1 MKKTLVALAVL
12 AASGASFAQVTLSG
26 STAFGYRALSA
37 PAGDSS
43 GLGFDDSTINFDAV
57 DDLGGGSKVTARL
70 AMFGLDRSGG
80 SQAYSPAATG
90 SQTTYLNGTSANGA
104 VVGQNANITL
114 TTPMFMLQLAA
125 NKNADYLHQGIAGA
139 GSTASTYY
147 YNGDGNLWSR
157 ARRDQVTVGTQL
169 GAVSVGVSH
178 QEGGNALG
186 LGLGGTGATTAQ
198 QRVNAL
204 SVGYAAGAIAANVQ
218 YLAYDNRVDN
228 SETAAKDTVRL
239 AGSYDLGVAK
249 IGAGIENTSYT
260 FGNTSNRTLV
270 GVNVPLGAFSVGAQW
285 ASIKTDGSATAANN
299 GTKSGYT
306 IGGAYALSKRTS
318 VYANMQRYDGA
329 INPTAANTTYA
340 LLLGTSF

>member
-80 SQAYSPAATG
+80 SQAYTTGTSYATG
-90 SQTTYLNGTSANGA
+90 TNGA

-204 SVGYAAGAIAANVQ
+204 SVGYAAGAIAANAQ

-228 SETAAKDTVRL
+228 SETSAKDTVRL

-329 INPTAANTTYA
+329 INPTAASTTYA